1 MRVRVEACVDSV
13 ESALAAEAGGAD
25 RVELCDDLVEGG
37 TTPSAGMI
45 ELCVERISI
54 PVFVIIRPRGGDF
67 LYSDL
72 EFEVMRRDVTRAA
85 ELGASGVVLGL
96 LRPDGTV
103 DVERTR
109 VLVEEARP
117 LAVTFHRA
125 FDVTRDAD
133 EALDALLE
141 IGVDRV
147 LSSGR
152 AATADAGI
160 EILRRMVERAGDRLV
175 VLAGGGIREHNVQ
188 SIVTGTGVREVH
200 VRGTSVRR
208 SAMTYR
214 NPAVTFGGR
223 PAPADDLREATD
235 EALIARLRMLAGG

>member
-1 MRVRVEACVDSV
+1 MSVRVEACVDSL
-13 ESALAAEAGGAD
+13 ESALAAAAGGAD

-45 ELCVERISI
+45 ELCVERVSI

-72 EFEVMRRDVTRAA
+72 EFEVMRKDVARAKS
-85 ELGASGVVLGL
+85 LGASGVVLGL

-125 FDVTRDAD
+125 FDVTRDVD

-147 LSSGR
+147 LSSGQ
-152 AATADAGI
+152 AAAAEAGI
-160 EILRRMVERAGDRLV
+160 ATLRRMVRRAGERLI

-188 SIVTGTGVREVH
+188 RVVAGTGVREIH
-200 VRGTSVRR
+200 VRATSIRR
-208 SAMTYR
+208 SGMTYR
-214 NPAVTFGGR
+214 NPDVSFGGR
-223 PAPADDLREATD
+223 PAPPDEVREETDAAMIAT
-235 EALIARLRMLAGG
+235 LRMLASG